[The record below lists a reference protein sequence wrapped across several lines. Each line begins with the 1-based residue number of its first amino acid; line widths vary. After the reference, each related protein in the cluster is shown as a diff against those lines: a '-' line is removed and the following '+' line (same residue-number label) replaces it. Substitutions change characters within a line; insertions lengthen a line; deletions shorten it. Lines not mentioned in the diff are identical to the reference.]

1 MIKILHVEPDVG
13 VRAFIKQR
21 LEELNPELNIISV
34 ESATETISVHTRDN
48 VDLILIHYSP
58 SLNPIELTR
67 TLKNTKNKPIMVYST
82 EGEESISNQLLEIS
96 ADFCFVLRMSRDE
109 SQLLIKKIKKL
120 VENGRRDE
128 FYSATLDSDAR
139 AQVYEQRLR
148 LLHEFAPKIINERN
162 IDNLI
167 DSTLNIID
175 GIFDSEVLSFLVVEG
190 NELVCLDRRWKKRSI
205 KFPLIEENILTHSV
219 REGKS
224 FTNKDFFNEE
234 LLKDDITIKSELSVP
249 IKNKDVVV
257 AVVDLRSI
265 KTNNYNKDDIFI
277 VEALARYIGCTYSII
292 AELQS
297 ITSSETQY
305 HSLLESLGEAIY
317 VFTDTQYVYVNEK
330 GARLLG
336 HKYPSEII
344 GRDISLHITPEY
356 IRNLKEILEKSPD
369 SQSSSIYEMKLIK
382 TDNSTIEI
390 DVFASTINFGG
401 KSSYLI
407 IEKDTT
413 NFKLMQE
420 QLKKYTSYLEAQVEK
435 RSKELLEAQQFASAG
450 KLASMVGHDLR
461 NPLQSIKN
469 ATYLIQKQPERS
481 EEMLTS
487 INSSVDRALSMLE
500 DLRYKTM
507 ETSLKIESI
516 EINKLIRDILK
527 ETLLPENISVDTHL
541 DSALK
546 MVSID
551 SQKIRR
557 VLDNLIK
564 NAAEAM
570 PNGGKLKIESINEG
584 DNFVLSITDTGIG
597 IPQDRLPNLFKPF
610 YTTKSNGL
618 GLGLAYSYKAIET
631 HGGTIK
637 VESAIGKGTNFR
649 ITLKKS
655 QFPTTKGS
663 NNK

>member
-1 MIKILHVEPDVG
+1 
-13 VRAFIKQR
+13 
-21 LEELNPELNIISV
+21 
-34 ESATETISVHTRDN
+34 
-48 VDLILIHYSP
+48 
-58 SLNPIELTR
+58 
-67 TLKNTKNKPIMVYST
+67 
-82 EGEESISNQLLEIS
+82 
-96 ADFCFVLRMSRDE
+96 
-109 SQLLIKKIKKL
+109 
-120 VENGRRDE
+120 
-128 FYSATLDSDAR
+128 
-139 AQVYEQRLR
+139 
-148 LLHEFAPKIINERN
+148 
-162 IDNLI
+162 
-167 DSTLNIID
+167 
-175 GIFDSEVLSFLVVEG
+175 
-190 NELVCLDRRWKKRSI
+190 
-205 KFPLIEENILTHSV
+205 
-219 REGKS
+219 
-224 FTNKDFFNEE
+224 
-234 LLKDDITIKSELSVP
+234 
-249 IKNKDVVV
+249 
-257 AVVDLRSI
+257 
-265 KTNNYNKDDIFI
+265 
-277 VEALARYIGCTYSII
+277 
-292 AELQS
+292 
-297 ITSSETQY
+297 
-305 HSLLESLGEAIY
+305 
-317 VFTDTQYVYVNEK
+317 
-330 GARLLG
+330 
-336 HKYPSEII
+336 
-344 GRDISLHITPEY
+344 
-356 IRNLKEILEKSPD
+356 
-369 SQSSSIYEMKLIK
+369 
-382 TDNSTIEI
+382 
-390 DVFASTINFGG
+390 
-401 KSSYLI
+401 
-407 IEKDTT
+407 
-413 NFKLMQE
+413 MQE

-655 QFPTTKGS
+655 QFLTTNGS